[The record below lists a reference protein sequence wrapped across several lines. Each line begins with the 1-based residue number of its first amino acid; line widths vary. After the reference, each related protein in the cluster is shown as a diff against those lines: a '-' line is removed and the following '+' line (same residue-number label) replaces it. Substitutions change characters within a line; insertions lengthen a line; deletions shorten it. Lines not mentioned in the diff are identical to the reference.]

1 MQTVFVDRM
10 IDKIF
15 PDKQKILLILKNLV
29 NHVNAYGETIN

>member
-1 MQTVFVDRM
+1 MQTVFVDR

-15 PDKQKILLILKNLV
+15 PDEQEILLILKNLV